1 MIAQLRGTLISR
13 VTTEIVIDCNGVGYA
28 VSVSVNTS
36 GRLPEAG
43 QPVTILT
50 LMVVRED
57 SQTLYGFHNEAERD
71 AFKLLT
77 NIGGIGPKTALAI
90 LSSVTVEELQ
100 SYVLA
105 NNLLALQKL
114 PGIGKKTAERMIIE
128 LRDKVGKLAV
138 DASGQTPAMLQT
150 LAQQEALAAL
160 VSLGY
165 NKLIAEKA
173 IKKVVSEEKNT
184 DLTVEFLIK
193 KALRYTMQ

>member
-13 VTTEIVIDCNGVGYA
+13 VTTEIVIDCGGVGYA
-28 VSVSVNTS
+28 VLVSVNTS
-36 GRLPEAG
+36 SRLPEAG
-43 QPVTILT
+43 QQLTILT
-50 LMVVRED
+50 LLITRED
-57 SQTLYGFHNEAERD
+57 SMTLYGFHNEAERD

-105 NNLLALQKL
+105 NNLIALQKL

-128 LRDKVGKLAV
+128 LRDKVGKLEI
-138 DASGQTPAMLQT
+138 DPSGQTPAMLQT

-165 NKLIAEKA
+165 NKLIAERA
-173 IKKVVSEEKNT
+173 IKKVIAEEKGE
-184 DLTVEFLIK
+184 LSVEFIIK

>member
-13 VTTEIVIDCNGVGYA
+13 VTTEIVIDCGGVGYA
-28 VSVSVNTS
+28 VLVSVNTS
-36 GRLPEAG
+36 SRLPQAG
-43 QPVTILT
+43 EQLTILT
-50 LMVVRED
+50 LLITRED
-57 SQTLYGFHNEAERD
+57 SMTLYGFHNEAERH

-105 NNLLALQKL
+105 NNLIALQKL

-128 LRDKVGKLAV
+128 LRDKVGKLEV
-138 DASGQTPAMLQT
+138 DSSGQTPAMLQT

-165 NKLIAEKA
+165 NKLIAERA
-173 IKKVVSEEKNT
+173 IKKVVAEEKNG
-184 DLTVEFLIK
+184 DLSVEYIIK

>member
-1 MIAQLRGTLISR
+1 MIAPLRGTLISR
-13 VTTEIVIDCNGVGYA
+13 VTTEIVIDCNGVGYS

-36 GRLPEAG
+36 SRLPEAG

-57 SQTLYGFHNEAERD
+57 SMTLYGFHNEAERD

-128 LRDKVGKLAV
+128 LRDKVGKLV
-138 DASGQTPAMLQT
+138 IDSTGQSPAMLQT

-173 IKKVVSEEKNT
+173 IKKVVSEEKNNE
-184 DLTVEFLIK
+184 LTVEFLIK